1 MINKSFTKETGNKV
15 IEEGYADMVAWVP
28 FIANPDLVTR
38 FEIDAP
44 LNTPDPTTFILSQK
58 GITTIQ
64 NWIIKNAQLSL

>member
-15 IEEGYADMVAWVP
+15 IEEGYADMVAYGVP

-44 LNTPDPTTFILSQK
+44 LNTPDPTTFYTFTEGYNDYPKL
-58 GITTIQ
+58 
-64 NWIIKNAQLSL
+64 NN

>member
-15 IEEGYADMVAWVP
+15 IEEGYWYGGSLRST

-44 LNTPDPTTFILSQK
+44 LNTPDPTTFYTFTEGYNDYPKL
-58 GITTIQ
+58 
-64 NWIIKNAQLSL
+64 NN